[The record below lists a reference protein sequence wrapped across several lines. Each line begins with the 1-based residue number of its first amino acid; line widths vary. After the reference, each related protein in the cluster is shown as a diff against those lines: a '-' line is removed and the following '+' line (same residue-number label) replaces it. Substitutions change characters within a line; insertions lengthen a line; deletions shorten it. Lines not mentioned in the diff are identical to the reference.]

1 MVQQLSTR
9 YWPEHQCQ
17 PRWAEA
23 IGNAYFPLSLEFSS
37 DGPFQGNLQI
47 WETPAA
53 PSPCRA
59 CAPAAWAIPEARRR
73 SATTPRPATW

>member
-37 DGPFQGNLQI
+37 DRPFQGNLRI
-47 WETPAA
+47 WETP
-53 PSPCRA
+53 S
-59 CAPAAWAIPEARRR
+59 
-73 SATTPRPATW
+73 SALA